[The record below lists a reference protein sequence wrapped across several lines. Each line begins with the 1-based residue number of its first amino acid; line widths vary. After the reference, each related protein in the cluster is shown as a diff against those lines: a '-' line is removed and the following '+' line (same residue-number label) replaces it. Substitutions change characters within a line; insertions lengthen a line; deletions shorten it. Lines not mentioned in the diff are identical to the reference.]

1 MVKLNKQSLVLLVL
15 PALIISV
22 FFNLI
27 TILQPPP
34 VIGIVDHKSVGHG
47 TDSRGE
53 PSTWYTVSLWLL
65 MEDKVNGLTVG
76 DTIAYIVD
84 KDDFDRII
92 VGDVVKGVPLLDLKI
107 EITEIIR
114 KTEPSIS
121 ISIVSSDGMCGDL
134 ENPLLTL
141 EEGSEGYVLLRYLEP
156 ANIPCYRHV
165 IDKSVILEK
174 WPPIIEI
181 TLKLESTSDVCDQCI
196 GIIETVLRVGPVP
209 DGTEI
214 VVNGLR
220 IVV

>member
-27 TILQPPP
+27 TLLPPSP
-34 VIGIVDHKSVGHG
+34 VIGVVYHTSVGQG

-53 PSTWYTVSLWLL
+53 PTTWYTVSLWLL
-65 MEDKVNGLTVG
+65 TEDRVNGITVG

-92 VGDVVKGVPLLDLKI
+92 VGDVVKGVPLRDLKI
-107 EITEIIR
+107 EVKEIIR
-114 KTEPSIS
+114 KTGPSIS
-121 ISIVSSDGMCGDL
+121 ISIVSSEGRCGNL
-134 ENPLLTL
+134 ESPLLTL
-141 EEGSEGYVLLRYLEP
+141 EKESEGYVLLRYLEG
-156 ANIPCYRHV
+156 ANVPCYRHV
-165 IDKSVILEK
+165 IDKGDILEK

-181 TLKLESTSDVCDQCI
+181 TLKLESTSDVCVECI
-196 GIIETVLRVGPVP
+196 GIIETILRIGPVP

-214 VVNGLR
+214 VVNDLR
-220 IVV
+220 VVV